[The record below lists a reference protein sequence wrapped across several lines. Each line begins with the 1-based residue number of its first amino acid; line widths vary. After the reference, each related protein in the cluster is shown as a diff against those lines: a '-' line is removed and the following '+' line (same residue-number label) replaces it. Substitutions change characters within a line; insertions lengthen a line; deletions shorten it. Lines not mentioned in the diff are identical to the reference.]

1 MTKIEPADLKNI
13 YIASEMIKN
22 GKVVA
27 FPTETVYGLGANA
40 LDPKAVAMI
49 FEAKKRPKFD
59 PLIVH
64 ISNYQMLYNIAK
76 NIPEEIE
83 KLIQIFWPGPLTVV
97 LEKREIVP
105 SLTTAG
111 LSTVA
116 VRMPQHPVALRLI
129 SLSDTPI
136 AAPSANPF
144 GKLSP
149 TKADQV
155 YKGLE
160 GKVELILDGGP
171 APIGIEST
179 IIKKENGDIYLL
191 RPGGISVEDIE
202 KILEKKVKEREVP
215 KIEAPGSF
223 PSHYSPIAPLY
234 VLKGKKIPSEFLN
247 KKIGFLAFSSKP
259 DYGKFKIVRILS
271 ESSDLKEAAKNF
283 FTYLH
288 EIDNAGIDYI
298 FAEKVPLKGLGLAI
312 MDRLKKASKNK
323 FI

>member
-1 MTKIEPADLKNI
+1 
-13 YIASEMIKN
+13 MIKK

-40 LDPKAVAMI
+40 FDSKAVASI

-64 ISNYQMLYNIAK
+64 ISNYQMLEMVAK
-76 NIPEEIE
+76 EVSKDIE
-83 KLIQIFWPGPLTVV
+83 KLIQFFWPGPLTVV
-97 LEKREIVP
+97 LSKKDQLPAI
-105 SLTTAG
+105 TTGG
-111 LSTVA
+111 LPTVA

-149 TKADQV
+149 TKAEQV
-155 YKGLE
+155 YKGL
-160 GKVELILDGGP
+160 KDKIELILDGGP
-171 APIGIEST
+171 TPIGIEST
-179 IIKKENGDIYLL
+179 IIKEEKGEIYLL
-191 RPGGISVEDIE
+191 RPGGICLEDIE
-202 KILEKKVKEREVP
+202 KILGKKVKEREIP

-223 PSHYSPIAPLY
+223 PSHYSPSTPLY
-234 VLKGKKIPSEFLN
+234 ILKEKKIPPGFS
-247 KKIGFLAFSSKP
+247 KKNIGILAFSSKP
-259 DYGKFKIVRILS
+259 GYGEFKEIRILS
-271 ESSDLKEAAKNF
+271 PTGDLKEAAKNF

-288 EIDNAGIDYI
+288 ELDSSGLDVI

-312 MDRLKKASKNK
+312 MDRLKKASQNE
-323 FI
+323 